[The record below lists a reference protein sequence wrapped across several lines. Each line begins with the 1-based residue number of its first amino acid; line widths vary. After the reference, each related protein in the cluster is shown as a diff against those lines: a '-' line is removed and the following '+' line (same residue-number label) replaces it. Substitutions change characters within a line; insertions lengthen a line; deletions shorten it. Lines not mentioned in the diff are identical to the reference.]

1 MELAG
6 ADARK
11 LLVVL
16 RAKDGDRVEICD
28 SSGSSF
34 SATLAIDGSRVRAR
48 LGDAHEPPAPRAI
61 ELVLAQAL
69 PKGQKM
75 DFAIEKATE
84 LGIACIIPFTSER
97 SVAGAARAG
106 KLERWRRLA
115 HTAAQQC
122 GRRDVPAVEDP
133 VEWDVLTERFRS
145 YDLALVPWELA
156 EPIPLRERLPALL
169 RGARSVLIAIGPE
182 GGLSHAE
189 VQRAADAGGRLV
201 SLGSR
206 ILRTE
211 TAGLVACSAVL
222 YAAGDL

>member
-1 MELAG
+1 VELAG

-169 RGARSVLIAIGPE
+169 RGARRRRRRPTGFAWKPYPADRDRWARRL
-182 GGLSHAE
+182 
-189 VQRAADAGGRLV
+189 QRSPLRGR
-201 SLGSR
+201 R
-206 ILRTE
+206 PLRN
-211 TAGLVACSAVL
+211 ALRRRYAVIRVP
-222 YAAGDL
+222 